1 MKTLKERWGSIY
13 WSTVSKIKKIWEADN
28 KQLRFRSKTKQ
39 LVTCTKNATLIGLN
53 FLIRWRKK
61 VLPVL
66 PREGPLFFWG
76 GRGVGRFLE
85 HFLKMDLA
93 CSIFFNIKSKTWKVE
108 STWSILFPCL
118 PLQLFFLCRNIV
130 LKMAT
135 QLLKKTKGFVL

>member
-1 MKTLKERWGSIY
+1 M
-13 WSTVSKIKKIWEADN
+13 
-28 KQLRFRSKTKQ
+28 
-39 LVTCTKNATLIGLN
+39 
-53 FLIRWRKK
+53 
-61 VLPVL
+61 
-66 PREGPLFFWG
+66 
-76 GRGVGRFLE
+76 GRFLE

-135 QLLKKTKGFVL
+135 QSLKKQKDSSFRYVGPCCTSIFLEEIRK